1 MFTDILKS
9 EKTKAMLKQN
19 QRVKVYESPDAFKLL
34 TNNHVNQTN
43 NNLTHSNQK
52 LTTLSNEHENTSSP
66 SRQYQVPSELS
77 SKKKLKE
84 NRIIENKDTKLIKPF
99 NIIQEQSRSLL
110 KSPKPQ

>member
-1 MFTDILKS
+1 
-9 EKTKAMLKQN
+9 
-19 QRVKVYESPDAFKLL
+19 VKVYESPDAFKLL

-66 SRQYQVPSELS
+66 SELS

-84 NRIIENKDTKLIKPF
+84 NRIIENKGTKLIKPF
-99 NIIQEQSRSLL
+99 NIIQE
-110 KSPKPQ
+110 

>member
-9 EKTKAMLKQN
+9 EKTEAMLKQK
-19 QRVKVYESPDAFKLL
+19 QRVKVFESPDAFKLL

-52 LTTLSNEHENTSSP
+52 LTSLSNGHENTSS
-66 SRQYQVPSELS
+66 PSELS
-77 SKKKLKE
+77 SKKKHNE
-84 NRIIENKDTKLIKPF
+84 NRIIENKGTELIKPF
-99 NIIQEQSRSLL
+99 NIILEQSTSLL